1 MNNDTI
7 VIHICGPAGSGRTTF
22 YDTALRV
29 LISQAKTPADCADA
43 SAPTTPPFD
52 PSVTSFSKP
61 VTDLTIRLDQKLH
74 RVRFVDVQGSTL
86 LQCVPSVVSTPPKI
100 HAFLIT
106 FDACSTKSFDEAQ
119 AMQLVCKQYCEMQ
132 HASGTDTHPCS
143 TVISL
148 IENTRA
154 CAPRASAIRIIES
167 DSVFETAVYKR
178 GDLKSDS
185 DVLRIINELLKIIG
199 RQVHAAIKTRADV
212 SGDVLSIG
220 IGRYSFPVRMRRHTR
235 EPPTY
240 SQVECDAD
248 NVMDAMNLFG

>member
-7 VIHICGPAGSGRTTF
+7 VIHICGPSGSGRTTF
-22 YDTALRV
+22 YDAALRV
-29 LISQAKTPADCADA
+29 LIDQAKTPAECAA
-43 SAPTTPPFD
+43 FN

-61 VTDLTIRLDQKLH
+61 ITDLTIRVDQKLH

-86 LQCVPSVVSTPPKI
+86 MQCVPAAGVAPPPKI

-106 FDACSTKSFDEAQ
+106 FDACSSKSFDEAQ
-119 AMQLVCKQYCEMQ
+119 AMQLMCKQYCEMQ
-132 HASGTDTHPCS
+132 HAAGVDTHQCS

-148 IENTRA
+148 IENTRE
-154 CAPRASAIRIIES
+154 CAPRASAMRIVES
-167 DSVFETAVYKR
+167 DTVFETAVYKR

-185 DVLRIINELLKIIG
+185 DVLRIINELLTIIG
-199 RQVHAAIKTRADV
+199 RQVHAAVSTRAV
-212 SGDVLSIG
+212 IGDEVLSVG
-220 IGRYSFPVRMRRHTR
+220 IGRYSFPVRMRRRIR

-240 SQVECDAD
+240 LQVECDAD